1 MFYFSNS
8 DLVEI
13 RGDIQRLGTRLDLTM
28 VVSDGIRDQLA
39 DLQKQ
44 NQETSELIRF
54 ELSSLRVRA
63 SEAEDRISYF
73 CQGVMVSNL

>member
-1 MFYFSNS
+1 MYFSNS

-28 VVSDGIRDQLA
+28 VVSDGIRDQLE

-54 ELSSLRVRA
+54 ELSSLTVRA
-63 SEAEDRISYF
+63 SQAEDKISHF
-73 CQGVMVSNL
+73 C

>member
-1 MFYFSNS
+1 
-8 DLVEI
+8 
-13 RGDIQRLGTRLDLTM
+13 M

-54 ELSSLRVRA
+54 ELSSLRIRA
-63 SEAEDRISYF
+63 SDAEDKISHF
-73 CQGVMVSNL
+73 CQGVMVTNL

>member
-1 MFYFSNS
+1 MSRTGYYVFFSNS

-28 VVSDGIRDQLA
+28 VVSDGIRDQLE

-54 ELSSLRVRA
+54 ELSSLTVRA
-63 SEAEDRISYF
+63 SEAEDKISHFY
-73 CQGVMVSNL
+73 